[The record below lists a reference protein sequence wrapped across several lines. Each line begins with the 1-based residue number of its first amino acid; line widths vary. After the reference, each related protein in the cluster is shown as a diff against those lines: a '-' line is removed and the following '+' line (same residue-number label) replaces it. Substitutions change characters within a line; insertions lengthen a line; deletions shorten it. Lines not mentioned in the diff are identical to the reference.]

1 MPHHDYPPAYLR
13 YFKAGLW
20 NLAKPS
26 FWGGAI
32 VLSVIGLGIG
42 EYWSNRKISTN
53 QPKEEV
59 TSLQSDN
66 SALSPEDKAITAN
79 LDNLPGSFDV
89 KPGNLAIIP
98 NLPPAKSQ
106 DNDQDNLLEELKK
119 QLSEDSTASN
129 PQIETFNST
138 SPPPGKNPFVLETE
152 KLLQSGTFNVNS
164 QPLGISSLA
173 TSSPSTGTPATSPTE
188 VNQTENSQNP
198 NSISFSQT
206 PVNPASNQ
214 SLSGFNGEIANP
226 INSLDKTA
234 AGGVMQ
240 IPSNNGLPSQGV
252 YPRTGLNAA
261 TGVQPTV
268 GVPNNL
274 PPNSVNQVNSIEG
287 LPSPVQPT
295 TVTSPLSS
303 GVESGVQTNFAPNS
317 SIQAPSPDIVAPMSP
332 VVADNNGNLIWRSP
346 AQQMQPNSLDSQIP
360 GQNRGLQDIDLSN
373 LDF

>member
-26 FWGGAI
+26 FWGAAI

-152 KLLQSGTFNVNS
+152 KLLQAGTFNVNS

-173 TSSPSTGTPATSPTE
+173 TSSPPTGTPATSPTG
-188 VNQTENSQNP
+188 VN
-198 NSISFSQT
+198 FSQT
-206 PVNPASNQ
+206 PVNQASNQ

-226 INSLDKTA
+226 INSLEKTA

-252 YPRTGLNAA
+252 YPSTGLNAA

-274 PPNSVNQVNSIEG
+274 PPNAVNQVNTIEG
-287 LPSPVQPT
+287 LPSPVQPNS
-295 TVTSPLSS
+295 VISPLPS

-373 LDF
+373 FDF